1 MRFRNGRIRTTAAA
15 LLIGLTAAL
24 GGCGRPPAP
33 AAGAASTGTSVSC
46 TQPAALTTIGQD
58 PSGKPTTAV
67 PPPTEGPR
75 GSAASGASRSQT
87 AAGSKGTGTT
97 TAPAPAVP
105 STPGLSA
112 SDVRLLGRQ
121 FYDAGTGATWFSF
134 TNAGFE
140 LTFTGTV
147 LRAELTADV
156 ESIRDEA
163 NRPYLSVYVN
173 DMETPAQVYGM
184 AQKEATLT
192 LFESRTVQTVTI
204 RVLKRSEASASSIG
218 VRRLTANAGASL
230 TPTAA
235 PSRRLV
241 FWGDSFTCGFGN
253 EGTPEQPFQTR
264 TENGCDTYAARAARA
279 VGADIQCVCWSGI
292 GVCSSYT
299 ETAQPNTAF
308 LMKDLYPKADY
319 AGHRRLFLEQETYD
333 FSRFQPDAVIL
344 HLGTNDSS
352 YTSRA
357 GDGAREAFGRAYD
370 ALLSTVRETY
380 PRAAI
385 VCTLGPGTPETRR
398 LYARIRALV
407 ESRRSAGDSRIF
419 DMAFANTLD
428 GEGLGS
434 ADHPSMKTHIRMA
447 EELTGQLKAILGW
460 DSPND

>member
-1 MRFRNGRIRTTAAA
+1 MYMRIRMTAVA

-46 TQPAALTTIGQD
+46 AQSAALTTIGQE
-58 PSGKPTTAV
+58 PSGKPTIAA

-75 GSAASGASRSQT
+75 GTAASGTSRSQT
-87 AAGSKGTGTT
+87 AAGSKGTSTT
-97 TAPAPAVP
+97 TAPAPAAP

-140 LTFTGTV
+140 LIFTGTA
-147 LRAELTADV
+147 LRAELTADI

-173 DMETPAQVYGM
+173 DMETPAQIYGM

-204 RVLKRSEASASSIG
+204 RVLKRSEASVSSIG
-218 VRRLTANAGASL
+218 VRRLTANVGSSL

-241 FWGDSFTCGFGN
+241 FLGDSFTCGFGN

-319 AGHRRLFLEQETYD
+319 AGHRRLFLEQEPYD

-370 ALLSTVRETY
+370 ALLSTVREAY
-380 PRAAI
+380 PQAAI

-398 LYARIRALV
+398 LYERIRTLV

-460 DSPND
+460 NSPND